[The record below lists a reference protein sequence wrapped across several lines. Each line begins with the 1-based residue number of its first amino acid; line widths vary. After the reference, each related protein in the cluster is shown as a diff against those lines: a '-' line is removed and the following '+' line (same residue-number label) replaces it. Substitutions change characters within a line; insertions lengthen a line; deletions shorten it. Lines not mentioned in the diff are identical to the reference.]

1 MKRLLI
7 GTRMNTILSIGSPR
21 VASIAGTAL
30 HAAFPLWLL
39 VAAILAATMGTW
51 PPHVYI

>member
-1 MKRLLI
+1 MKRLLM
-7 GTRMNTILSIGSPR
+7 GTCMNMTLSISNPR

-30 HAAFPLWLL
+30 HTAFPLWLL